1 MLHPHLSHNTIWLYS
16 LYDIVCLVYGNI
28 NSTWL
33 MKSHDTATAKICA
46 SIFYIQ
52 GQDLRDTFIQV
63 TFYILFFIFL
73 HYRKTVCLYM
83 SLLCVCA
90 YGDGKVF
97 CAYSDFA
104 QVR

>member
-1 MLHPHLSHNTIWLYS
+1 MMLHPHLSHNTIWLYS

-33 MKSHDTATAKICA
+33 MKRCA

-52 GQDLRDTFIQV
+52 GQDLRDT
-63 TFYILFFIFL
+63 YSGNILHFIFYY
-73 HYRKTVCLYM
+73 YRKTVCLYM